1 MGRVSALDRNM
12 VRILVSDIGI
22 ELGRIDTLLS
32 ELAIAIRMESP
43 LARRSL
49 GSILHDFYTSRWK

>member
-1 MGRVSALDRNM
+1 MGRVPALDRNM

-22 ELGRIDTLLS
+22 EIGHIDTLLS